1 MIRRVVL
8 SGGGTGGHIYP
19 ALTIAQEIAALEP
32 TDFLFVGSQNG
43 MENEIV
49 PKEGYP
55 FTTLQLRGLE
65 RKLTTRN
72 IKSVYWAGKS
82 VTKAMYIL
90 KKFAPDVVIGTGGYV
105 CGPVLMAASM
115 LRIPTLIQEQNVV
128 PGVTNRILS
137 RMVSKIALGYSEA
150 RPHFHADRKC
160 VVTGNPIRR
169 EFLATEREEARRQL
183 DIDPE
188 SFVLVVAGGSR
199 GARTINQAVKTIL
212 PQIAASD
219 NMTLLMATGI
229 AEYENFM
236 QDLPSSWRASSQR
249 IRIQPYLHDMP
260 QVVAAADLAV
270 YRAGAIGIAELTAKG
285 IPAIL
290 IPYPYATADHQR
302 FNAKVLENHGAAV
315 MIENNNLKGHLLW
328 QIIDNIRTNSQLHQQ
343 MRKASLALGKPQA
356 GQKIAELALSLVR

>member
-32 TDFLFVGSQNG
+32 TDFLFVGSQTG
-43 MENEIV
+43 LENEIV

-65 RKLTTRN
+65 RKFTARN
-72 IKSVYWAGKS
+72 MKSIYWAGKS

-105 CGPVLMAASM
+105 CGPVLMAAAM

-137 RMVSKIALGYSEA
+137 RMVNKIALGYAEA

-169 EFLATEREEARRQL
+169 DFLAVEREEARREL
-183 DIDPE
+183 DIEPD

-199 GARTINQAVKTIL
+199 GARTINQAVKSIL
-212 PQIAASD
+212 PQIATSG
-219 NMTLLMATGI
+219 NITLLMATGM
-229 AEYENFM
+229 AEYDNFM
-236 QDLPSSWRASSQR
+236 QDLPAEWRAVSSR
-249 IRIQPYLHDMP
+249 IRIQPYLHEMP

-302 FNAKVLENHGAAV
+302 FNAKVLEHHGAAV
-315 MIENNNLKGHLLW
+315 MIENNELQGELLW
-328 QIIDNIRTNSQLHQQ
+328 QTIDNIRMNPQLHQR
-343 MRKASLALGKPQA
+343 MKEASLALGSPQA
-356 GQKIAELALSLVR
+356 GREIAKLALSLVR